1 MVSVILTLRDQLSN
15 NSVKG
20 AFGVFFFLGSWSEDA
35 INELS
40 IFKLMTCA

>member
-20 AFGVFFFLGSWSEDA
+20 EFGVFFFGSWSEDA
-35 INELS
+35 INE
-40 IFKLMTCA
+40 FFMFN

>member
-20 AFGVFFFLGSWSEDA
+20 AFGVFFSAAGQKML
-35 INELS
+35 
-40 IFKLMTCA
+40 